1 LKTFVVLNPN
11 AAGGTAA
18 RDFEA
23 LQDAL
28 RAAIGPFEVGRT
40 TGRGHATA
48 LARQAVEAG
57 AEQVVAVGGDGTIN
71 ETVNGLLR
79 DGETRSD
86 VVLGL
91 VVCGTGGDFR
101 RNFGLEGPPS
111 RCVRRLADGQLRRID
126 LGRLS
131 YVDNDGREAVRL
143 FANIADFGLGGLTA
157 QKTSRK
163 SAMKRAGGKL
173 SFTLA
178 TLSAFAGYRFQSVG
192 MEIDGEPAQARIATV
207 AVCNGGW
214 FGGGMHVAPD
224 ARPDDGL
231 FDVVVMRARPKLAM
245 VADMS
250 KIYAGT
256 HVAHPSVSVQRARS
270 VAAWPLDEARTGP
283 VLLDVDGEDLGRL
296 PARFEILP
304 GAIQLR
310 C

>member
-1 LKTFVVLNPN
+1 MSSFVVLNPN
-11 AAGGTAA
+11 AAGGSAA

-23 LQDAL
+23 LQDQL
-28 RAAIGPFEVGRT
+28 RAAIGDFEVGRT
-40 TGRGHATA
+40 TGRGHATTLTRDA
-48 LARQAVEAG
+48 VGRGVRQVI
-57 AEQVVAVGGDGTIN
+57 AVGGDGTIN
-71 ETVNGLLR
+71 EVVNGLLR
-79 DGETRSD
+79 PGEERTD

-111 RCVRRLADGQLRRID
+111 RCIGPLAQGAVRRID

-157 QKTSRK
+157 RKTSRR
-163 SAMKRAGGKL
+163 SAMKAAGGKL
-173 SFTLA
+173 SFTIA
-178 TLSAFAGYRFQSVG
+178 TLSAFAGYRFQRVG
-192 MEIDGEPAQARIATV
+192 MEIDGAASEANIATV

-224 ARPDDGL
+224 ARTDDGL
-231 FDVVVMRARPKLAM
+231 FDVVVMRARSKLAM

-250 KIYAGT
+250 KIYAGA

-270 VAAWPLDEARTGP
+270 VRAWPLDEARTGP

-296 PARFEILP
+296 PARFDILP
-304 GAIQLR
+304 SALPLR

>member
-1 LKTFVVLNPN
+1 MNTFVVLNPN

-18 RDFEA
+18 HDFDV
-23 LQDAL
+23 LQNEL

-40 TGRGHATA
+40 TGRGHATT
-48 LARQAVEAG
+48 LARAAVEQG
-57 AEQVVAVGGDGTIN
+57 ATQVIAVGGDGTIN
-71 ETVNGLLR
+71 EVVNGLLR
-79 DGETRSD
+79 EGEDRTD
-86 VVLGL
+86 VTLGL

-111 RCVRRLADGQLRRID
+111 RCVGRLAEGTARRVD
-126 LGRLS
+126 LGRLT
-131 YVDNDGREAVRL
+131 YIDNDGREARRL

-173 SFTLA
+173 SFTIA
-178 TLSAFAGYRFQSVG
+178 TLSAFAGYRFQAVR
-192 MEIDGEPAQARIATV
+192 MEIDGETIEARIATA

-224 ARPDDGL
+224 AKTDDGL
-231 FDVVVMRARPKLAM
+231 FDVGTMRARSKLAM

-250 KIYAGT
+250 KIYAGE
-256 HVAHPSVSVQRARS
+256 HVSHPSVSVQRARS
-270 VAAWPLDEARTGP
+270 VSAWPLEEARTGP

-296 PARFEILP
+296 PARFDILP
-304 GAIQLR
+304 SALSLR